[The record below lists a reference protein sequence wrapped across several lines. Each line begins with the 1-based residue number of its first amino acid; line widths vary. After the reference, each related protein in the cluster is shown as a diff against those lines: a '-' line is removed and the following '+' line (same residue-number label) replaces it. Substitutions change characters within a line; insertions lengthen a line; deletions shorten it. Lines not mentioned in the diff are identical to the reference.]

1 MWYPSIFIA
10 KASDKTLFIRIPF
23 FFFPFLIPA
32 KPIDLLAQYVS
43 SDDNDLEIQ
52 MHEPYTILVVS
63 TVCFQYVIVLLGF
76 LQLILSLWQMLLWW
90 AVKPVQLW
98 M

>member
-1 MWYPSIFIA
+1 MGLFSEEDYNISVGAKSKYKSIFWGGGWLIIG
-10 KASDKTLFIRIPF
+10 KGGGLIDHNSHCYLILFS
-23 FFFPFLIPA
+23 A

-63 TVCFQYVIVLLGF
+63 SVDGMYC
-76 LQLILSLWQMLLWW
+76 
-90 AVKPVQLW
+90 
-98 M
+98 